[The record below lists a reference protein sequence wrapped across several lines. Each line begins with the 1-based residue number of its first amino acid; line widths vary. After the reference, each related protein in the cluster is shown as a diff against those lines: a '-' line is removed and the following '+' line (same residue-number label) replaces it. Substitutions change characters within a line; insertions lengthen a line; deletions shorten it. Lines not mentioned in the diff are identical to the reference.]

1 MFRAKIPSI
10 TKPRWETEEYAIS
23 RFMSFWTSV
32 TIAP

>member
-1 MFRAKIPSI
+1 MPSI
-10 TKPRWETEEYAIS
+10 TNPRCETEEYAIS